1 LTDVRRVVDKI
12 SGQNPFEMRD
22 MDMVAKQGQPL
33 VSLKTS
39 LQPLISQFNCNQD
52 SIRFL
57 ALLSPT

>member
-1 LTDVRRVVDKI
+1 LVDACRVVDKI
-12 SGQNPFEMRD
+12 SGQGSFKIRD
-22 MDMVAKQGQPL
+22 TDRVAKQGQPL

-39 LQPLISQFNCNQD
+39 LQPVISHFNCNQG